1 MTKKSDNALLI
12 ETATTVRIMNERLFG
27 NNGESGAFHFMQNQH
42 TVLAEKLDA
51 NKKELLDKID
61 TVKADLQEN
70 IDIKK
75 KETDEDIKSV
85 RTDYTD
91 LDRKVTRWSGAIGVI
106 QFLITSGLVFAGI
119 KYKAGH

>member
-27 NNGESGAFHFMQNQH
+27 NNGEGGAFHFMQGQH
-42 TVLAEKLDA
+42 EILSGKLDA
-51 NKKELLDKID
+51 NKKELLDKIELAK
-61 TVKADLQEN
+61 TDLQDK
-70 IDIKK
+70 IDEKK
-75 KETDEDIKSV
+75 KETDADIKMI
-85 RTDYTD
+85 RDDQTT